1 MKETSHG
8 HRGGF
13 QMKNRLSELRH
24 ENKLTQQELAEKVKV
39 TRRTIISIESGKYS
53 PSLELAFK
61 LSKTFNLTVE
71 QIFLYEEG

>member
-1 MKETSHG
+1 
-8 HRGGF
+8 
-13 QMKNRLSELRH
+13 MKNRLSELRH

-61 LSKTFNLTVE
+61 LADFFHLTIE
-71 QIFLYEEG
+71 KIFLYKEE